1 MELIFKNKTII
12 IKNIFWGVLNYKIWK
27 RILDFLF
34 AFFLII
40 LLIPLFIIIGIL
52 IKISSKGSIIYIQKR
67 IGKHNTSF
75 SCYKFRTMDPE
86 SKYLLKEI
94 LIKNPIYKKQ
104 FSETRKIINDPR
116 ITKIGK
122 FLRFSSLDEL
132 PQIFNVFKGDMS
144 FIGPRPIIKSEIKKY
159 GKEFEKVFSIKPG
172 ISGLWQVSGRN
183 NLSYDKRV
191 ELDVHYSEN
200 ISFLLDIKIF
210 VKTIIIILFPFGRG
224 AF

>member
-1 MELIFKNKTII
+1 M
-12 IKNIFWGVLNYKIWK
+12 NYKILK
-27 RILDFLF
+27 RFFDILF
-34 AFFLII
+34 AFLLIIFLSPLFLII
-40 LLIPLFIIIGIL
+40 SIL

-67 IGKHNTSF
+67 IRKKNTSF
-75 SCYKFRTMDPE
+75 SCFKFRTMHPQ
-86 SKYLLKEI
+86 SKYLLKKI
-94 LIKNPIYKKQ
+94 LIKNQDYKNQ

-144 FIGPRPIIKSEIKKY
+144 FIGPRPIVKSEIKKY
-159 GKEFEKVFSIKPG
+159 GKNFDKVFSIKPG

-183 NLSYDKRV
+183 KLSYDKRI
-191 ELDVHYSEN
+191 ELDIYYAEN
-200 ISFLLDIKIF
+200 INFLLDIKIF
-210 VKTIIIILFPFGRG
+210 IKTIIVILFPFGRG